1 MKFIHVLTVP
11 MSLAALTVM
20 GGATS
25 CEDLAPQ
32 RACRISDVQE
42 MQFFGGDATCQRI
55 RFCDEVKSS
64 FVGVDESLYEPTFL
78 ETVEPYDG
86 RVYLT
91 NWLYYDAGQL
101 CSGDSA
107 QVVPNVPATKDFT
120 LNVNL
125 KRRADAEQFSVRVHA
140 VLTTIDFAP
149 KVSNAT
155 HQVQLGGRNVA
166 VFVQPTAVT
175 ELKLQA
181 NLTQTP
187 AAGTISY
194 QLPEMPAT
202 MTTVPAANA
211 EAIVSVSQGI
221 AVGEGAT
228 VKATLE
234 ADGET
239 IEREAEVR
247 VVARS
252 DDPIVDV
259 RPTDVS
265 NCARFACGETKYSR
279 ACFSTAESLP
289 SIDGTRS
296 GFQLDRA
303 EVLGRDG
310 GVLPQASATVV
321 YDRGSSFLLCYYE
334 IAEAVRV
341 RAVTTGTTD
350 LDIAYDY
357 LFDPTTR

>member
-1 MKFIHVLTVP
+1 MKFVHLLTVP
-11 MSLAALTVM
+11 LSLAALTVM
-20 GGATS
+20 AGVNS
-25 CEDLAPQ
+25 CEELGPQ
-32 RACRISDVQE
+32 RACRISDIQE
-42 MQFFGGDATCQRI
+42 MQFFGGDASCQRI
-55 RFCDEVKSS
+55 RFCDEVNNG
-64 FVGVDESLYEPTFL
+64 FVGVDESLHEPSFL
-78 ETVEPYDG
+78 ETVEQHEG

-101 CSGDSA
+101 CSADSA
-107 QVVPNVPATKDFT
+107 QVVPNVPAAKDFT
-120 LNVNL
+120 LTVNL
-125 KRRADAEQFSVRVHA
+125 KRRSDGEQFSRSVHA

-202 MTTVPAANA
+202 MTTVPAANT

-234 ADGET
+234 AEGET

-252 DDPIVDV
+252 DDPVVDV
-259 RPTDVS
+259 QPTDMS
-265 NCARFACGETKYSR
+265 NCARFLCGETKYSA
-279 ACFSTAESLP
+279 ACFSTADSLP
-289 SIDGTRS
+289 SVDGTRS
-296 GFQLDRA
+296 AFQLNRA

-310 GVLPQASATVV
+310 RVLPQASATVV
-321 YDRGSSFLLCYYE
+321 YDRGNSFLLCYFE

-341 RAVTTGTTD
+341 RAVMTGTTD
-350 LDIAYDY
+350 LDVAYDY
-357 LFDPTTR
+357 LFDPTSR